1 MKNLQ
6 SQTIHNLLTLIIYK
20 GDDNTPIDE
29 VGYDTEQQNQ
39 MIAKIEQ
46 DDTFI
51 SEFIR
56 KSLEYLK
63 YISEENKAYDLYTLT
78 FPKTKMKV
86 VDPKLDA
93 YEKLK
98 WFLCYNI
105 LVFDKGYKAVFT
117 SANKPE
123 NFNPSTNIRVFK
135 LPIKLN
141 TELYNMYC
149 KLSSN
154 KNSDDYKKFISY
166 FSTGNDLPFEISMI
180 LMGGGK

>member
-1 MKNLQ
+1 MENLQ
-6 SQTIHNLLTLIIYK
+6 SQAIHNLLTLIIYK

-29 VGYDTEQQNQ
+29 VGYDIEQQRILTTQ
-39 MIAKIEQ
+39 IEQ

-78 FPKTKMKV
+78 FPKTKMKTI
-86 VDPKLDA
+86 DPKLDA

-105 LVFDKGYKAVFT
+105 LVFNKGYKAAFNST
-117 SANKPE
+117 NKPE
-123 NFNPSTNIRVFK
+123 NFNPSTNIRVFR

-154 KNSDDYKKFISY
+154 KDSEEYKKFLSY
-166 FSTGNDLPFEISMI
+166 FSTGNDLQFEIAMI